1 MDVSEQKLSM
11 KLEGFTNHIW
21 GQNFPIYLLVKDNF
35 VLIHHE
41 NLQALATKTYRI
53 SNMSPIIPNTV
64 FAPRTTPY
72 NLHKSASFEM

>member
-1 MDVSEQKLSM
+1 MGTK
-11 KLEGFTNHIW
+11 
-21 GQNFPIYLLVKDNF
+21 FPHLPLVKDNS

-72 NLHKSASFEM
+72 NLHKPASFEM